1 MSGLYTGSREE
12 IVGVSREVV
21 TRVSP
26 IVPLSLSF
34 NSYIPCKSER
44 QGVRDDNGLD
54 TGSCLA
60 CISISRG
67 GVGVKAEIF
76 TS

>member
-12 IVGVSREVV
+12 MVGVSRVIV

-34 NSYIPCKSER
+34 NNYIPCKSER
-44 QGVRDDNGLD
+44 QGIRDDNGSD

-60 CISISRG
+60 YISRG
-67 GVGVKAEIF
+67 GVGVADEIF

>member
-12 IVGVSREVV
+12 MVELSRVIV

-60 CISISRG
+60 CISRG
-67 GVGVKAEIF
+67 GVGVTAEIF